1 MLPALA
7 LALDD
12 APAAGRL
19 QQVVFL
25 TDGAVGNEEA
35 LLRVVAERL
44 GERRLFTV
52 GIGSA
57 PNSYFMRKAAEVG
70 RGSFTHIGDLREV
83 KPRMAALLTKL
94 EQPAL
99 TDLRVGW
106 PLTAG
111 QRIELYPTPLPD
123 LYAGEPVT
131 FPVRLDGVDLT
142 ELEGQALVTSAA
154 AAGPWQHPPPP

>member
-111 QRIELYPTPLPD
+111 KRIELYPTRRRSEEHTSELQS
-123 LYAGEPVT
+123 LMRISYAVFCLKKKKKT
-131 FPVRLDGVDLT
+131 QHRS
-142 ELEGQALVTSAA
+142 TSAEIK
-154 AAGPWQHPPPP
+154 PHHST

>member
-52 GIGSA
+52 GIGPA
-57 PNSYFMRKAAEVG
+57 PNSYFMPKAAEVG
-70 RGSFTHIGDLREV
+70 RGRFPHIGDLREV
-83 KPRMAALLTKL
+83 KPRLAALLGKAA
-94 EQPAL
+94 QPAL
-99 TDLRVGW
+99 
-106 PLTAG
+106 AG
-111 QRIELYPTPLPD
+111 RRARRALP
-123 LYAGEPVT
+123 A
-131 FPVRLDGVDLT
+131 
-142 ELEGQALVTSAA
+142 
-154 AAGPWQHPPPP
+154 